1 MTSRGIIIFFFCLSL
16 NIVHAEEK
24 PVVKSINDL
33 KRLPSRIAFGSC
45 SKQFKQ
51 QPILSKVV
59 KKQPDL
65 FIYLGDNIYADT
77 YDMKVLRDKYQEL
90 GSKPE
95 FQALRE
101 NVTVLSVWDDHDYGA
116 NDAGK
121 EYPKKVE
128 SREIFFDFWQVPP
141 KSPRRTR
148 PGIYGSHEFSA
159 NEKRL
164 QVILL
169 DTRYFRDPLK
179 RRDKDQSAN
188 ASWKND
194 YQPDPDPQKTLLGA
208 EQWKWLEQEFR
219 KPADLRIVCS
229 SIQFG
234 HSYNGWES
242 WTNLPNEQQHMFDLI
257 KSTKANGVVFISG
270 DVHWAEINKRQP
282 KGHYPIYDVTASGLT
297 EEWHNVEPST
307 FRIGEAYRDNH
318 FGMFEIDWMADKPSV
333 TFNIIGLD
341 GSIKLQ
347 HSTTL
352 DALKF
357 TN

>member
-1 MTSRGIIIFFFCLSL
+1 MTIRLIIIVSLSL
-16 NIVHAEEK
+16 CPTICNAGDSL
-24 PVVKSINDL
+24 VVKSINDFDG
-33 KRLPSRIAFGSC
+33 LPSRIAFGSC
-45 SKQFKQ
+45 SKQFKP
-51 QPILSKVV
+51 QPILNEVV
-59 KKQPDL
+59 DKKPDL

-101 NVTVLSVWDDHDYGA
+101 KVTVLSVWDDHDYGA
-116 NDAGK
+116 NDAGN

-128 SREIFFDFWQVPP
+128 SREIFFDFWQVP
-141 KSPRRTR
+141 KNSPRRTH
-148 PGIYGSHEFSA
+148 PGIYGSHEFAA
-159 NEKRL
+159 NGKRL
-164 QVILL
+164 QIILL
-169 DTRYFRDPLK
+169 DTRYFRDSLK
-179 RRDKDQSAN
+179 RRDKNQSADL
-188 ASWKND
+188 SWKND

-242 WTNLPNEQQHMFDLI
+242 WTNLPNEQQRMFDLI

-282 KGHYPIYDVTASGLT
+282 KGHYPIYDITASGLT

-307 FRIGEAYRDNH
+307 FRVGEAYRDNH
-318 FGMFEIDWMADKPSV
+318 FGMFEIDWMANKPSV

-341 GSIKLQ
+341 GTIKRQ
-347 HSTTL
+347 HATTL
-352 DALKF
+352 DALTF
-357 TN
+357 TK